1 MEKQVI
7 KLWKKNGKIAPS
19 IMLKDSHAFL
29 HVLSKLIYRVFKD
42 PIDIINNI
50 HRLYNNKYYINIKE
64 VLYYEIHM

>member
-7 KLWKKNGKIAPS
+7 KLWKKNGKIASS
-19 IMLKDSHAFL
+19 IMLKDAHTFL

-42 PIDIINNI
+42 QIDIINNI